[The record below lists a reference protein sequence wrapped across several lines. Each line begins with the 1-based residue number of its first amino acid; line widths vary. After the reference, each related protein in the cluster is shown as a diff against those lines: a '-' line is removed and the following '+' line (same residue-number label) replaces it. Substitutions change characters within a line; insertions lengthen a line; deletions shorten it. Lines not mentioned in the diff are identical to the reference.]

1 MVVSTYFVDLSSS
14 SKSKFQHFIYSSTGG
29 TELCAKRATSGVERK
44 TLNDCHK
51 NFRLIRFCVILSLQG
66 ASSSL
71 VVKFADTEKER
82 QIRRMQQMAGH
93 MNLLS
98 PFVFNQFGPYNAY
111 AQTQQQAALMQAA
124 AQGTYMNPMA
134 ALATQIPHTLGG
146 ELTVP
151 MRLFLSLRS
160 FVFDRL
166 ADVVRPDSRVIAF
179 R

>member
-1 MVVSTYFVDLSSS
+1 M
-14 SKSKFQHFIYSSTGG
+14 
-29 TELCAKRATSGVERK
+29 
-44 TLNDCHK
+44 
-51 NFRLIRFCVILSLQG
+51 SLQG

-111 AQTQQQAALMQAA
+111 AQTQQQAALMAA

-134 ALATQIPHTLGG
+134 ALATQIPHALGG
-146 ELTVP
+146 KYRLNSELKFIQCKYSYKSQLVQP
-151 MRLFLSLRS
+151 QDFLKSSKLE
-160 FVFDRL
+160 FT
-166 ADVVRPDSRVIAF
+166 
-179 R
+179 